1 MNIELGLITKILED
15 KDFQKVKDKQIK
27 AYYLDKEHRKYF
39 TFIEDFFNANG
50 TVPTVRVFESKFP
63 HLKLETYREQIGTEE
78 TLDFWCNKLRDK
90 VTHNTIAKGSDYI
103 ADHLENGNVEEAI
116 KSLKKTIAKIDNELV
131 ETSAIDITN
140 DAEARKKRYE
150 ERKMTQGMIGIPTG
164 IHLLDYILKGFQDK
178 QLITLMAST
187 GVGKTWL
194 WVLIAT
200 KMWLEGYRVLFF
212 TTEMSEEQIEDR
224 IEAMAMGLL
233 YGNFNYNHYKSGK
246 LDPETEK
253 KYFEFLER
261 KEHMET
267 LIIETA
273 TDVSNVASK
282 LEQYEAD
289 IVFIDSTYLME
300 DDQRSDADWM
310 RVTNIFRGLK
320 KLAKRT
326 GTPIC
331 ANTQQDLNKKGGGLG
346 SINFARAI
354 THESDVVIALERD
367 EEMIEDHEAKIRV
380 LKQREGTL
388 GNVYL
393 KWDFRVM
400 NFDPIYSTD
409 ATGNT
414 LDNNRDSIEPN
425 RNMINL
431 EDVE

>member
-1 MNIELGLITKILED
+1 
-15 KDFQKVKDKQIK
+15 
-27 AYYLDKEHRKYF
+27 
-39 TFIEDFFNANG
+39 
-50 TVPTVRVFESKFP
+50 
-63 HLKLETYREQIGTEE
+63 
-78 TLDFWCNKLRDK
+78 
-90 VTHNTIAKGSDYI
+90 
-103 ADHLENGNVEEAI
+103 
-116 KSLKKTIAKIDNELV
+116 
-131 ETSAIDITN
+131 
-140 DAEARKKRYE
+140 
-150 ERKMTQGMIGIPTG
+150 
-164 IHLLDYILKGFQDK
+164 
-178 QLITLMAST
+178 
-187 GVGKTWL
+187 
-194 WVLIAT
+194 
-200 KMWLEGYRVLFF
+200 MWLEGYRVLFF